1 MNRVLL
7 GAFGAL
13 MLVAI
18 GLFMWQGRAVETQG
32 LPPPTA
38 PGPAVP
44 EPLPNAGADAG
55 SLRGP
60 ALPTAEKPSDE
71 QRRFARYDINRD
83 LIVTRN
89 EMLSTRVAGFRKL
102 DKDGNNLLTFEEW
115 AVATV
120 DKFDGAD
127 KDGNDRLTPAEF
139 ATTKPKTKPKPRCSC

>member
-13 MLVAI
+13 VMVAI

-32 LPPPTA
+32 LAPPEA
-38 PGPAVP
+38 PAPAVA
-44 EPLPNAGADAG
+44 EPLPSAAPDAA
-55 SLRGP
+55 SMRGP
-60 ALPTAEKPSDE
+60 SLPTADKPSDE

-89 EMLSTRVAGFRKL
+89 EMLSTRVAAFRKL

-120 DKFDGAD
+120 DKFAGAD
-127 KDGNDRLTPAEF
+127 RDRDDRLTPAEF
-139 ATTKPKTKPKPRCSC
+139 ATTKPKAKPKPRCAC

>member
-13 MLVAI
+13 VLVAI
-18 GLFMWQGRAVETQG
+18 GLFMWQGRAIETQG
-32 LPPPTA
+32 LAPPEA
-38 PGPAVP
+38 PAPAVAS
-44 EPLPNAGADAG
+44 PLPSAAADAA
-55 SLRGP
+55 SMRGP
-60 ALPTAEKPSDE
+60 SLPSAEKPSDE

-89 EMLSTRVAGFRKL
+89 EMLSTRVAAFRKL

-120 DKFDGAD
+120 VKFEGAD
-127 KDGNDRLTPAEF
+127 KDRDDRLTPAEF
-139 ATTKPKTKPKPRCSC
+139 GTTRPKTKPKPRCAC

>member
-13 MLVAI
+13 MLVAT
-18 GLFMWQGRAVETQG
+18 GLFMWQGRAVEAEG
-32 LPPPTA
+32 LPPPVA
-38 PGPAVP
+38 PRPAVA
-44 EPLPNAGADAG
+44 EPLPSAAPDAA
-55 SLRGP
+55 SMQGP

-89 EMLSTRVAGFRKL
+89 EMLSTRVAAFRKL

-115 AVATV
+115 AVATAQ
-120 DKFDGAD
+120 KFDGAD
-127 KDGNDRLTPAEF
+127 SDGDARLTPAEF
-139 ATTKPKTKPKPRCSC
+139 TKTKPKAKPKPRCAC

>member
-13 MLVAI
+13 VLVAI
-18 GLFMWQGRAVETQG
+18 GLFMWQGRAIETQG
-32 LPPPTA
+32 LAPPEA
-38 PGPAVP
+38 PAPAVAS
-44 EPLPNAGADAG
+44 PLPSAAADAA
-55 SLRGP
+55 SMRGP
-60 ALPTAEKPSDE
+60 SLPSAEKPSDE

-89 EMLSTRVAGFRKL
+89 EMLSTRAAAFRKL

-120 DKFDGAD
+120 VKFEGAD
-127 KDGNDRLTPAEF
+127 KDRDDRLTPAEF
-139 ATTKPKTKPKPRCSC
+139 GTTRPKTKPKPRCAC